1 MNEIIINF
9 LYERIFLDSVSSEL
23 ASFTRNIYNKSSSF
37 LIFSYFSFRFETKII
52 KYHTIDE
59 NFRYPFSKHVKSE
72 RKKIHDKIISM
83 KLKAV
88 HQSSSRF
95 E

>member
-37 LIFSYFSFRFETKII
+37 LIFLSFRN
-52 KYHTIDE
+52 E
-59 NFRYPFSKHVKSE
+59 NY
-72 RKKIHDKIISM
+72 
-83 KLKAV
+83 
-88 HQSSSRF
+88 
-95 E
+95 